1 MHLFRGVTLEHIKS
15 GLEAEYVAAI
25 PTVENGFLHLLKSAK
40 GYIYRL
46 TGELEAEFKLPGE
59 VQSLAQTGAGV
70 SATETNILAE
80 LAQLREMLAAQN
92 NAQGTA
98 TATPIP
104 VASSPAPVVPPEPTE
119 VDVPENPS
127 VPSMF
132 GPVDTAKTVPTDT
145 PETSDTPDV
154 PVTDAPEPVEPPAD
168 SIPF

>member
-98 TATPIP
+98 TATPTP
-104 VASSPAPVVPPEPTE
+104 VDAPEPTE

-132 GPVDTAKTVPTDT
+132 GPIDTAKTVPTDT

>member
-98 TATPIP
+98 TAT
-104 VASSPAPVVPPEPTE
+104 VDAPEPTE

-132 GPVDTAKTVPTDT
+132 GPIDTAKTVPTDT
-145 PETSDTPDV
+145 PETSDTPDM